1 LIIHFTQEKL
11 LQPMTQ
17 LRSVRRLLLGVAS
30 GLTLCGFS
38 ALISA
43 QPGWASEKITLRYG
57 GFYRSI
63 AVADLVQYS
72 ETGQATPELDSFLN
86 LIKDKDKAQL
96 VKTLK
101 MKFPFNVV
109 AVDKLL
115 KTPSADALLTEVAG
129 ATILPGDT
137 EVTAMRGAL
146 LIAASSKEG
155 LTTTNLM
162 KSYPTPTLTVDLK
175 KLLALMKGPAFKNLG
190 GMMGSFMK

>member
-1 LIIHFTQEKL
+1 
-11 LQPMTQ
+11 
-17 LRSVRRLLLGVAS
+17 
-30 GLTLCGFS
+30 
-38 ALISA
+38 
-43 QPGWASEKITLRYG
+43 
-57 GFYRSI
+57 
-63 AVADLVQYS
+63 
-72 ETGQATPELDSFLN
+72 
-86 LIKDKDKAQL
+86 
-96 VKTLK
+96 

-115 KTPSADALLTEVAG
+115 KTPSADALLTEVAS

-175 KLLALMKGPAFKNLG
+175 RLLALMKGKSFKNLG
-190 GMMGSFMK
+190 GMMGSFMQK

>member
-1 LIIHFTQEKL
+1 MI
-11 LQPMTQ
+11 Q

-43 QPGWASEKITLRYG
+43 QPGWAAEKITLRYG

-63 AVADLVQYS
+63 SVSELVQYA
-72 ETGQATPELDSFLN
+72 ETGKAEPELASFLD
-86 LIKDKDKAQL
+86 LIKEKDRAQL
-96 VKTLK
+96 TKALK

-109 AVDKLL
+109 AVEKLL
-115 KTPSADALLTEVAG
+115 KTPTADALLNEVAS
-129 ATILPGDT
+129 ATILPGPEGI
-137 EVTAMRGAL
+137 EVTALRGAM

-155 LTTTNLM
+155 LGTTNLM

-175 KLLALMKGPAFKNLG
+175 RLLDLMKNGKAFKGLG